1 MKLYY
6 YKMFYYAGE
15 SGHTHSRN
23 SNIDNSNGKVD
34 VDVGI
39 RAGTSKE
46 DYVQRVHVDSQGR
59 F

>member
-1 MKLYY
+1 
-6 YKMFYYAGE
+6 MFYYAGE

-46 DYVQRVHVDSQGR
+46 DYV
-59 F
+59 